1 MNGQYYSLRWRG
13 NGIRTDE
20 HLAASDDTIR
30 IGQRDDCEVRIPNL
44 SQYADELFA
53 VIKPA
58 RSADGWLVIPTSGF
72 VRTFVNGSPVV
83 LTHYLKS
90 GDRISFSETTAD
102 ILFEIRKGDNTG
114 TTHFTSMSRRFIAI
128 VSCTAAIVIALA
140 LYGLFIQP
148 DLKHR
153 NLVVLRSAEQ
163 SVFQLS
169 VDSIYYV
176 RTVFGKVDTLCRETS
191 SGQSSLV
198 INGSAFLTTDGMLV
212 TARHCIEPWLN
223 YNWVFLPQVNVDS
236 LPLGTAWALKAETYN
251 QTHLNDTSYKVVSK
265 CTLRS
270 EGKYLGTYWS
280 SEFQYDNS
288 RDEIVEIGDFSHRYF
303 MRSITGRFNRSDMML
318 GDLAFMPVG
327 FWAGT
332 IEIPSEE
339 ILSKLVTTESS
350 LTFKGY
356 PLRQE
361 AGLETLH
368 GDVLKDYIPGHM
380 ISHSGNLES
389 GYSGGPALA
398 VYDGKAYAVG
408 VISTFD
414 KGSKHCCYS
423 VPTSE
428 LIHFPAQ

>member
-1 MNGQYYSLRWRG
+1 MNGQYYTLRWKG

-44 SQYADELFA
+44 SRYADEWFA
-53 VIKPA
+53 VIKPT

-153 NLVVLRSAEQ
+153 NLAVLRSAEQ

-176 RTVFGKVDTLCRETS
+176 RTVLGKVDTLCRETS

-198 INGSAFLTTDGMLV
+198 INGTAFLTTDGMLV
-212 TARHCIEPWLN
+212 TARQCIEPGLN
-223 YNWVFLPQVNVDS
+223 YN
-236 LPLGTAWALKAETYN
+236 
-251 QTHLNDTSYKVVSK
+251 
-265 CTLRS
+265 
-270 EGKYLGTYWS
+270 
-280 SEFQYDNS
+280 
-288 RDEIVEIGDFSHRYF
+288 
-303 MRSITGRFNRSDMML
+303 
-318 GDLAFMPVG
+318 
-327 FWAGT
+327 
-332 IEIPSEE
+332 
-339 ILSKLVTTESS
+339 
-350 LTFKGY
+350 
-356 PLRQE
+356 
-361 AGLETLH
+361 
-368 GDVLKDYIPGHM
+368 
-380 ISHSGNLES
+380 
-389 GYSGGPALA
+389 
-398 VYDGKAYAVG
+398 
-408 VISTFD
+408 
-414 KGSKHCCYS
+414 
-423 VPTSE
+423 
-428 LIHFPAQ
+428 